1 MKITARMLAM
11 VLAALLLLG
20 LVACGDDPVSDPAA
34 STDSTTTTGSA
45 GGSTESTGGESAP
58 TDATDPTGSTDSTT
72 AATGGSGKPSSST
85 TKKPTRATG
94 IASDVDTTKYAGIG
108 LKMEKFTVKNKTLR
122 LYTGPEKTV
131 SDYYSTTEVPG
142 VWELLKAYY
151 GINLELVSC
160 GDYNDWYTKLA
171 TLSLSGDSPDVAVPA
186 SESYPYDIVKG
197 NIRSLD
203 EYFDFKAPLWDSVR
217 DVLDQYTWNGKHY
230 HAVFDDG
237 QYMSPMFY
245 NPKIFKQNGVA
256 TPREHL
262 EDGTWTWETMLNM
275 AVELTQDTNGDGTT
289 DLWGTGGMFF
299 THMQAATGKSL
310 VTIKGKKVTNNITD
324 STFATTAQLIYDMGP
339 SGKYKVATAFS
350 HDNADLFVAGK
361 VAMDA
366 GSHYRAWTTYKDMWK
381 AGTVDMVPF
390 PAMEK
395 GGAYYK
401 SGVPSSYVIYKNAK
415 NVDAAKALIWTA
427 LYLQSDDVQ
436 DKLEAYG
443 KKVGADMR
451 YCSWLF
457 TDIPGLTETQ
467 YNHIVQ
473 AIWDP
478 ENVHKMKN
486 NPNNW
491 IGWLDNGWDNG
502 FQYAHTKQ
510 WSAIVNV
517 YKNQFNS
524 TIEEFVDTLDL
535 MTE

>member
-1 MKITARMLAM
+1 MKLTVRTFAVLLALSMLLC
-11 VLAALLLLG
+11 LAA
-20 LVACGDDPVSDPAA
+20 CGGTPEESGSSAPVDA
-34 STDSTTTTGSA
+34 TTTTAPA
-45 GGSTESTGGESAP
+45 GGEEDTAN
-58 TDATDPTGSTDSTT
+58 TT
-72 AATGGSGKPSSST
+72 ATTGNGGTAETTTGASGGNATT
-85 TKKPTRATG
+85 TKTKAPTRATA
-94 IASDVDTTKYAGIG
+94 IADDVDTTKYASIG
-108 LKMEKFTVKNKTLR
+108 LDMKKFDVKNKKLR

-131 SDYYSTTEVPG
+131 SDYYSTTDVPG

-151 GINLELVSC
+151 DIDLELVSC

-171 TLSLSGDSPDVAVPA
+171 MLSLSGDSPDVAVPP

-197 NIRSLD
+197 NIQCLD
-203 EYFDFKAPLWDSVR
+203 SYFDFNDPIWASVK
-217 DVLDQYTWNGKHY
+217 DVLAQYTWNGKHY
-230 HAVFDDG
+230 HAIFDDG
-237 QYMSPMFY
+237 QYMSPLFY
-245 NPKIFKQNGVA
+245 NPKIFKQNGVQ
-256 TPREHL
+256 TPREHMA
-262 EDGTWTWETMLNM
+262 EGTWTWQTMLDM

-310 VTIKGKKVTNNITD
+310 VSISGKKVTNNITD
-324 STFATTAQLIYDMGP
+324 PTFATTAQLIYDMGP
-339 SGKYKVATAFS
+339 NGKYKVATAFS

-381 AGTVDMVPF
+381 AGTVDIVPF
-390 PAMEK
+390 PAMEQ

-401 SGVPSSYVIYKNAK
+401 SGVPSSYVIYKKAENLE
-415 NVDAAKALIWTA
+415 AAKALIWTA
-427 LYLQSDDVQ
+427 LYMQTADVEA
-436 DKLEAYG
+436 KLEAYG
-443 KKVGADMR
+443 KKVNADMR

-457 TDIPGLTETQ
+457 TDIPGLKEDQ
-467 YNHIVQ
+467 YTHIVE

-478 ENVHKMKN
+478 ENVNKMKN

-524 TIEEFVDTLDL
+524 TIEEFIETLDL

>member
-1 MKITARMLAM
+1 MKKTVR
-11 VLAALLLLG
+11 VLAILLSLTMLLC
-20 LVACGDDPVSDPAA
+20 VTACNKTPAESGDPASSDVAA
-34 STDSTTTTGSA
+34 STTTGSN
-45 GGSTESTGGESAP
+45 GDSSDVTDGT
-58 TDATDPTGSTDSTT
+58 TDAAGTGDTT
-72 AATGGSGKPSSST
+72 SATGGNST
-85 TKKPTRATG
+85 TPGNSTTVKAPTRATA
-94 IASDVDTTKYAGIG
+94 IASDVDSTKYASIG
-108 LKMEKFTVKNKTLR
+108 LDMKKFDVKNKKLR

-151 GINLELVSC
+151 GIELELVSC

-171 TLSLSGDSPDVAVPA
+171 MLSLSGDSPDVAVPP

-197 NIRSLD
+197 NIQCLD
-203 EYFDFKAPLWDSVR
+203 GYFDFKDSIWDSVR
-217 DVLDQYTWNGKHY
+217 DVLNQYTWNGKHY

-237 QYMSPMFY
+237 QYMSPLFY
-245 NPKIFKQNGVA
+245 NPKIFRQNGVK

-262 EDGTWTWETMLNM
+262 EEGTWTWQTMLDM
-275 AVELTQDTNGDGTT
+275 AIELTQDTDDNGTT

-310 VTIKGKKVTNNITD
+310 VTINGKKVTNNITD
-324 STFATTAQLIYDMGP
+324 PVFATTAQLIYDMGP
-339 SGKYKVATAFS
+339 NGKYKVATAFS
-350 HDNADLFVAGK
+350 HDNAEQLFPAGK

-366 GSHYRAWTTYKDMWK
+366 GSHHRAWTTYKDMWK
-381 AGTVDMVPF
+381 AGTIDIVPF
-390 PAMEK
+390 PAMEE
-395 GGAYYK
+395 GGAFYK
-401 SGVPSSYVIYKNAK
+401 SGVPSSYVIYKKAENIE
-415 NVDAAKALIWTA
+415 AAKALIWTA
-427 LYLQSDDVQ
+427 LYLRTDAVQ

-451 YCSWLF
+451 YCAWLF

-467 YNHIVQ
+467 YKHIIES
-473 AIWDP
+473 IWDP
-478 ENVHKMKN
+478 DNVHKMKN

-502 FQYAHTKQ
+502 FQHAHSKQ

-517 YKNQFNS
+517 YKNQFDS
-524 TIEEFVDTLDL
+524 TIEEFIATLDL